1 VLIKNYIH
9 QLNCQAILILNSE
22 HCIAKSLFSI
32 CGFFSAIEE
41 EGTVPALPPPHH
53 EEQKESEESD
63 AAAQAQDTNKD
74 DEKKTRQSSQENSFE
89 DYRSGLIKINKVIEA
104 LNVTKINKFGSIIT
118 WLDQKK

>member
-1 VLIKNYIH
+1 
-9 QLNCQAILILNSE
+9 
-22 HCIAKSLFSI
+22 
-32 CGFFSAIEE
+32 
-41 EGTVPALPPPHH
+41 VPALPPPHH
-53 EEQKESEESD
+53 EEQKESEKSD